1 MIFNPDDVSKK
12 KKKIPTNHVTV
23 YFNND
28 PVIRENFQKHLRL
41 VFDSKLSFFDCI
53 NKKTKKAAKGINV
66 IRKMNLPLPQSS
78 PMYKLFAWLHVDYE
92 GVIYDQPNNSS
103 LQDKIE
109 SI

>member
-12 KKKIPTNHVTV
+12 KKKKKKIATNHVTV

-53 NKKTKKAAKGINV
+53 NKKN
-66 IRKMNLPLPQSS
+66 
-78 PMYKLFAWLHVDYE
+78 
-92 GVIYDQPNNSS
+92 
-103 LQDKIE
+103 
-109 SI
+109 